1 VLKEQAAR
9 LSLAPPMPAPQLA
22 TGLMILFNGFGLEYL
37 VDQETAT
44 PQLFDELLAALL
56 RAPAGTANGQG
67 TPAG

>member
-1 VLKEQAAR
+1 
-9 LSLAPPMPAPQLA
+9 MPAPQLA